1 MISKHAGST
10 IRTVLVTPH
19 ASFGGADMSTMTT
32 PDCVRAAYGDQQ
44 DRRSRPAYMRG
55 IPGCVW
61 RLALGRRPRS
71 TSVSE
76 A

>member
-1 MISKHAGST
+1 
-10 IRTVLVTPH
+10 
-19 ASFGGADMSTMTT
+19 MSTMT
-32 PDCVRAAYGDQQ
+32 PHDCVRAAYGDQQ

-71 TSVSE
+71 TSASE